1 MIELNLNV
9 IKQFQIKGVLQNK
22 YNPIY
27 SIYQEG
33 EDKLQKFNV
42 SEIFQQ
48 YPTEIDIQDS
58 YDGSVNLIFN
68 DSYNKTLLINSR
80 FSVLDD
86 NKYKIINRIGE
97 KQSNLYTKSELLSQ
111 ASLYK
116 IYQGFPEIK
125 LSSVK
130 DGGNLKVGLYVFYI
144 KYSDADG
151 NQTTIA
157 AESSIIP
164 CYSGSGSRIDG
175 LYENYNSHK
184 QITLDIS
191 NIDTQF
197 NYINIY
203 YSKSSSDKFSLTN
216 TTIYQITNPYPIL
229 ENQSEKRIII
239 TGDENVIEITREQL
253 NTDFSITNSV
263 KSISKCGNRLFLGN
277 INQYSIDYEELSDI
291 SLRIYPTL
299 QEETCYFQTSAD
311 DIYNNVGYWNEEFY
325 RFGIVYIY
333 NNNTLSPVFNILGIN
348 DLTDI
353 DINIYN
359 ASDEYSWSLYKD
371 RSYKILDPKGVTRN
385 YLKYNHSN
393 FSLELDSK
401 LNSKGVSRINL
412 KEQKQTTIKIKF
424 VIPPQVLYRLKTLGI
439 IGYYFVRQKRIPTIL
454 AQGLCVPHAA
464 NIGCPTTQGGT
475 VQCVTNGG
483 SFSDNKGGAI
493 NESLIGS
500 YVSVGQSS
508 NACCCIC
515 PDYTVRQAFY
525 NTIFTGDTFKIKVL
539 GEKFDFYH
547 TNNLIDAK
555 IVAVKEDTPAIVLYS
570 DRGEE
575 FKFSSRMGEA
585 ADATKF
591 SYDLANRSTL
601 IKVLNVNQQNSA
613 VPVFRGIV
621 SPFLG
626 IQTTRAR
633 TLLSG
638 RYINI
643 YIPGYDIEN
652 LQEYFSIRYQDDSPY
667 FAISSRYELSNQ
679 LKEITLEDNEF
690 KLPSTNNLIKNI
702 CARGDCYNYYFKQ
715 RLWRNFQDPSAPNND
730 TCITLEGY
738 HKYRY
743 DDDKGGFYG
752 ANEINRG
759 DINAVKLGYWI
770 DCYAHST
777 NNLNIRSTDRT
788 HPEETALTGRF
799 RSFYAITGADISGNN
814 KIPESQFINEGF
826 SQSLGQRVNFLQAEV
841 PYIKS
846 DFQNRI
852 MYSDIYVNDA
862 YQNGFRIFRQGNFVD
877 YSSNYGGITRIMEYQ
892 GNLAIIFEHGIG
904 IAQVG
909 QNESSV
915 LSETPL
921 IVSNQYGSL
930 WHDSIVQTQ
939 DCIYGVDTD
948 AKKIWRLRGQEL
960 TIISEFNIESYLQK
974 NINLNQ
980 HDVIPS
986 YDFKRVVTH
995 YNAAKKDVIFTFY
1008 HRGESDYDELN
1019 ENNKVIQWSLCWN
1032 EYLQK
1037 WQTFYSWMPF
1047 LSENINNIFFTLAY
1061 DNPYIWKHGNAG
1073 NYRYQDK
1080 LLPTFW
1086 YGKQHPFEFE
1096 FVVRAD
1102 ISTHKIFN
1110 NLEIISNNAE
1120 PESFHYEISPDCY
1133 DFAEDLYNMY
1143 FRQEHT
1149 KFFEREYN
1157 YRVLGK
1163 VKKIK
1168 YDEDVINNEEL
1179 QTGIEQFVI
1188 EPRGE
1193 LTQSGYYNK
1202 RSTLLPLKYYVRD
1215 TDENLIEDYYHETT
1229 SPSKDFKNLSGTEIV
1244 STSDGLKLQEHC
1256 IAADMRKVG
1265 RLRGNMYFQE
1275 NRWFI
1280 QINPINFC
1288 QRNEH
1293 KSSWRMVDN
1302 HWYPPIILQ
1311 ERLPKDWNVQG
1322 IVLDSK
1328 SPYLLKQTAIEL
1340 DNWTNRQEIK
1350 LKDKY
1355 MKVKIRYTGNKLA
1368 IINSVITMYSEI

>member
-1 MIELNLNV
+1 MINISFK
-9 IKQFQIKGVLQNK
+9 IKKAFCETGTIAIK
-22 YNPIY
+22 YNPLY
-27 SIYQEG
+27 NKFVES
-33 EDKLQKFNV
+33 EDKLQPFNTDEV
-42 SEIFQQ
+42 VFN
-48 YPTEIDIQDS
+48 YPSSIVAQES
-58 YDGSVNLIFN
+58 YDGSTNLIIN
-68 DSYNKTLLINSR
+68 DTQNRTCLVNTK
-80 FSVLDD
+80 FSILDD
-86 NKYKIINRIGE
+86 NKYRIINRYANYTSNIYNEG
-97 KQSNLYTKSELLSQ
+97 KIVFQS
-111 ASLYK
+111 SLYK
-116 IYQGFPEIK
+116 VFSKFLQIDLVGIQP
-125 LSSVK
+125 
-130 DGGNLKVGLYVFYI
+130 GGNLKVGNYVVYI
-144 KYSDADG
+144 KYADQDG
-151 NQTTIA
+151 NATNIA
-157 AESSIIP
+157 GESSIIP
-164 CYSGSGSRIDG
+164 CFIGENQKADG
-175 LYENYNSHK
+175 AYENYNSNK
-184 QITLDIS
+184 SIVLNVS
-191 NIDTQF
+191 NIDENF
-197 NYINIY
+197 NNLVVY
-203 YSKSSSDKFSLTN
+203 YSRSSSDKFSLTS
-216 TTIYQITNPYPIL
+216 TTIYKIITPFPIV
-229 ENQSEKRIII
+229 NQQDSKRIII
-239 TGDENVIEITREQL
+239 TGNENTEEITQEQL
-253 NTDFSITNSV
+253 NTDLNIANSV
-263 KSISKCGNRLFLGN
+263 ETIDKSSSRLYLGN
-277 INQYSIDYEELSDI
+277 INQYTVDYQELSDL
-291 SLRIYPTL
+291 SLRIYPTVVTQNL
-299 QEETCYFQTSAD
+299 SEGHSNPQ
-311 DIYNNVGYWNEEFY
+311 DIYYNVGYWNEEMY
-325 RFGIVYIY
+325 RFGIVYLY
-333 NNNTLSPVFNILGIN
+333 NNNTYSPVFNVLGIESIGDATDLLTNPDEPDKYNKYYNKSFSIYKEHGIN
-348 DLTDI
+348 DL
-353 DINIYN
+353 
-359 ASDEYSWSLYKD
+359 E
-371 RSYKILDPKGVTRN
+371 DPTYLIRN
-385 YLKYNHSN
+385 YLKLNIDDQ
-393 FSLELDSK
+393 SLEL
-401 LNSKGVSRINL
+401 NPIYNYRGVSRI
-412 KEQKQTTIKIKF
+412 KVSTTNINNPLHIKF
-424 VIPPQVLYRLKTLGI
+424 IIPAEVLRRLKQLNI
-439 IGYYFVRQKRIPTIL
+439 SGYFFVRQKRIPTIL
-454 AQGLCVPHAA
+454 AQGKCLPHAKYVGA
-464 NIGCPTTQGGT
+464 PTDVEGYLYGITNQLRNIPEPGKPT
-475 VQCVTNGG
+475 
-483 SFSDNKGGAI
+483 
-493 NESLIGS
+493 
-500 YVSVGQSS
+500 QSK

-515 PDYTVRQAFY
+515 PDYTVRPGFY
-525 NTIFTGDTFKIKVL
+525 NTLFTGDSFPIKVIGQDGASFNYVRSTSKIK
-539 GEKFDFYH
+539 
-547 TNNLIDAK
+547 IA
-555 IVAVKEDTPAIVLYS
+555 AVKEDTPAVVI
-570 DRGEE
+570 DGI
-575 FKFSSRMGEA
+575 KFSSRLGEA

-591 SYDLANRSTL
+591 AIDLENRSDLKDHWVKTAGDKKDNGDYIL
-601 IKVLNVNQQNSA
+601 TGGDSNIA
-613 VPVFRGIV
+613 YRGIIG
-621 SPFLG
+621 PFLG
-626 IQTTRAR
+626 IVGNNNTY
-633 TLLSG
+633 LYNG
-638 RYINI
+638 KIINI
-643 YIPGYDIEN
+643 YIQGYSETKERFK
-652 LQEYFSIRYQDDSPY
+652 EYFKIRYDDNSPY
-667 FAISSRYELSNQ
+667 YAISTIFTVPN
-679 LKEITLEDNEF
+679 
-690 KLPSTNNLIKNI
+690 STDTIKIEHI
-702 CARGDCYNYYFKQ
+702 CGRGDCYNCYFTE
-715 RLWRNFQDPSAPNND
+715 RLLRNFQDPSSPNND
-730 TCITLEGY
+730 TIVKAGNYNQYAYNT
-738 HKYRY
+738 KT
-743 DDDKGGFYG
+743 DSWVSDT
-752 ANEINRG
+752 INRG
-759 DINAVKLGYWI
+759 DINAVQLGQWI
-770 DCYAHST
+770 GIGCYST
-777 NNLNIRSTDRT
+777 NNLNIRSIDRT
-788 HPEETALTGRF
+788 HPEETALTGKF
-799 RSFYAITGADISGNN
+799 RSFYAITGADRSGNN

-852 MYSDIYVNDA
+852 MYSDIYISDA

-904 IAQVG
+904 ISQIG

-939 DCIYGVDTD
+939 DSIYGVDTD

-960 TIISEFNIESYLQK
+960 TVISEFNIESYLQK

-1008 HRGESDYDELN
+1008 HRGESDFDELD

-1032 EYLQK
+1032 EYLEK

-1133 DFAEDLYNMY
+1133 DFAEDLNNMY

-1163 VKKIK
+1163 VKKIR

-1188 EPRGE
+1188 EPKGE

-1229 SPSKDFKNLSGTEIV
+1229 SPSKDFKNLSGTEII

-1265 RLRGNMYFQE
+1265 RLRGNMYFKE
-1275 NRWFI
+1275 NKWFI

-1288 QRNEH
+1288 QRNEY
-1293 KSSWRMVDN
+1293 STSWKLVEN

-1311 ERLPKDWNVQG
+1311 ERLPKDWQVQG
-1322 IVLDSK
+1322 DILETT
-1328 SPYLLKQTAIEL
+1328 SPYLLKQAAIEL

-1355 MKVKIRYTGNKLA
+1355 MKVKIRYTGDKLA